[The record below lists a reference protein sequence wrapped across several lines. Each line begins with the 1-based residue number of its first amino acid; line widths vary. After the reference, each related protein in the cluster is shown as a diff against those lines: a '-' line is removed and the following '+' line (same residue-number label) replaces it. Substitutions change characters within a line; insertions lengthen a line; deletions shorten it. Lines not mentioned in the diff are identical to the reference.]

1 MNLLDWSPPQPAD
14 LIDLADPGALQF
26 LLDRYGGSNP
36 DVLQSILA
44 QVFDAGARMTVIEYR
59 YLDPHYRDEHS
70 AFYSKTFRRYPSVA
84 HRVHFFRDA
93 PPTALASDEVAVT
106 FSGRDYLGFLVV
118 RPVPAA
124 PVSVSEIW

>member
-59 YLDPHYRDEHS
+59 YLDLSRPGFDAVLIPWLEGCGEGDCCHGTSIEVHAR
-70 AFYSKTFRRYPSVA
+70 APS
-84 HRVHFFRDA
+84 
-93 PPTALASDEVAVT
+93 S
-106 FSGRDYLGFLVV
+106 SC
-118 RPVPAA
+118 
-124 PVSVSEIW
+124 

>member
-70 AFYSKTFRRYPSVA
+70 
-84 HRVHFFRDA
+84 RVLLQDI
-93 PPTALASDEVAVT
+93 PE
-106 FSGRDYLGFLVV
+106 
-118 RPVPAA
+118 
-124 PVSVSEIW
+124 VSVRRAPRPLLP